1 MKIITGIGHC
11 WIEFNNG
18 YELSIFNG
26 MGSYTENHF
35 DFEKSN
41 EIIKTCDTFATWE
54 SEEVEIAIIDKQG
67 NFITDKILH
76 NGDKVK
82 GHVSVEELLDIIN
95 QLRSE
100 FNG

>member
-1 MKIITGIGHC
+1 MRIRTGIGHC

-26 MGSYTENHF
+26 MGSYTENG
-35 DFEKSN
+35 DEFEKGA
-41 EIIKTCDTFATWE
+41 EIMKTGNTLATWE
-54 SEEVEIAIIDKQG
+54 SQEVEIAVIDEQG
-67 NFITDKILH
+67 DFITDKIFH
-76 NGDKVK
+76 NGDDVK

-100 FNG
+100 FND